1 MWVEHYLGNARAGGM
16 ALVALVAEHISSGY
30 CLVGYGVTIVP
41 SAGSLGKDH
50 NATPLGQCRV
60 LIIAPRSRVCETSE
74 LTMGCAHLVLG
85 YSRIDF
91 RFPQGSRNFLLSGV
105 GFLFS
110 VPFCYLALIW
120 YLLCYLE
127 WR

>member
-1 MWVEHYLGNARAGGM
+1 MNVGRALPRQAGWLLWLLWRGT
-16 ALVALVAEHISSGY
+16 LVLDIVWWDH
-30 CLVGYGVTIVP
+30 GVTIVP
-41 SAGSLGKDH
+41 SAGSPRKGH

-60 LIIAPRSRVCETSE
+60 LIIAPRSRVCEISE
-74 LTMGCAHLVLG
+74 LTMGCVHLVLG

-110 VPFCYLALIW
+110 VPFCYLELIW
-120 YLLCYLE
+120 YLRCYRE